1 MTEPKPAYLPV
12 LLTFARNSLVREM
25 SFRFNFIAHV
35 VTSLIWTS
43 LQLLLY
49 LLVFNFASEIGKGSG
64 WTQYPYYAF
73 LGTVWII
80 NAMMQSTVMPSVREF
95 SELIRTGNLDFVLLK
110 PIDTQFLVSLQRMD
124 WGALSNLFFGLAL
137 VVYSL
142 IKMDYMPTYMQ
153 MLMYPVFLLCG
164 LSIFYSLL
172 LALATTSVWMGR
184 NQSMD
189 DFWFYIAT
197 FSRHPLEIYTG
208 PLGLPLRYVF
218 TFLVPILLVINIP
231 ARLMARPFEQAD
243 LPLIGYTVLAALVSL
258 GVSRLVFNFALKGYR
273 SASS

>member
-1 MTEPKPAYLPV
+1 MSEPKLAYWPV
-12 LLTFARNSLVREM
+12 MVTFARNSLVREM
-25 SFRFNFIAHV
+25 TFRFNFIAHV
-35 VTSLIWTS
+35 VTSLLWTS

-49 LLVFNFASEIGKGSG
+49 ILVFNFTSEIGKGSG
-64 WTQYPYYAF
+64 WTEYRYYVF

-80 NAMMQSTVMPSVREF
+80 NSLMQSAVMPSIREF

-110 PIDTQFLVSLQRMD
+110 PIDTQFLVSLQRVD
-124 WGALSNLFFGLAL
+124 WGALCNFVFGLGLIIFAL
-137 VVYSL
+137 VKL
-142 IKMDYMPTYMQ
+142 EFMPTIGQ
-153 MLMYPVFLLCG
+153 ILMFPVFLLCG

-208 PLGLPLRYVF
+208 GLGIPLRFVF
-218 TFLVPILLVINIP
+218 TFFIPILLVINIP
-231 ARLMARPFEQAD
+231 AKMMAY
-243 LPLIGYTVLAALVSL
+243 PLANQDWMLAGYAVLAGLVSL
-258 GVSRLVFNFALKGYR
+258 GLSRLIFRFALAGYR